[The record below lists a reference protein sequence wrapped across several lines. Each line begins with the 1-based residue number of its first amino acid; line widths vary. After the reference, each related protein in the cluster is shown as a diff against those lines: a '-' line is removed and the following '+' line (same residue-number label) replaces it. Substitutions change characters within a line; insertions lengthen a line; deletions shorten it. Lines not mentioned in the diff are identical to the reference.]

1 MLQQKN
7 DFLVKERTKL
17 EKRVS
22 ELTTDLSSEREL
34 RVRVEQSQTALTR
47 HVHDME
53 LALEVEKEQVS

>member
-7 DFLVKERTKL
+7 DFLVNERTKL